1 MVVLVG
7 SSSGGGG
14 GGGGGGRA
22 RALGARCGGNQ
33 DLFNVSSN
41 PGRGWKKKFFLEKSM
56 EIFFFGSKRVGDNG
70 WKSVSWGF
78 GWERFFW
85 VRSDRS
91 IDRVR
96 LGLKNKNPFF
106 KKQNK
111 RELIDFIW
119 MTQVFFYSC
128 QGSLWTLS

>member
-22 RALGARCGGNQ
+22 RAGNRRQRRALGARCGGNQ

-41 PGRGWKKKFFLEKSM
+41 PGRGWKKNFFLEKSM

-78 GWERFFW
+78 GWEGFFW

-91 IDRVR
+91 SSARFEKQKIPF
-96 LGLKNKNPFF
+96 LKNKT
-106 KKQNK
+106 KE
-111 RELIDFIW
+111 RVD
-119 MTQVFFYSC
+119 
-128 QGSLWTLS
+128 